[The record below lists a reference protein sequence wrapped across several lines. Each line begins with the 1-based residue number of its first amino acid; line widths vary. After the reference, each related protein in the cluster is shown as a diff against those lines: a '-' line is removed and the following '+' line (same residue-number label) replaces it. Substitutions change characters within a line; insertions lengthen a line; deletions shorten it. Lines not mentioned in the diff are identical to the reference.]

1 MATEYQL
8 TLLDYL
14 SIMRRRAP
22 YLIGI
27 ACIVL
32 AISVIVSFA
41 IPPTYRATGTIMVE
55 SQQMPDNIV
64 QSAIKSQI
72 DERIGTI
79 KQRVMT
85 RESLLRIA
93 NKHNLFGDS
102 SSTLA
107 SSELIEAIRQRINVE
122 LISSN
127 NMQSSSQGKSTTAF
141 TLSFEDKNRE
151 VAYQVANDLTTL
163 FLDWNV
169 KLRTAKATET
179 TVFLTEEA
187 NKLRLEVERIEQ
199 QIAKY
204 KQQNSNNLPEQL
216 TLRMTMLARAEGD
229 LREVV
234 RDLKATKDELST
246 LEVELAAAKLG
257 MGDGSSQTLPALK
270 AEYAKLSATHN
281 KSHPDMMILK
291 RKIDALENVSQTS
304 EAAVVPENALTLEI
318 FKIEAQIASAMSRQ
332 TSLVEQKKA
341 LERKISEN
349 ELAMVLTPK
358 AAQGLDVL
366 IRDRDS
372 VQKKYEELR
381 SKQITAQ
388 ISESLESE
396 NKSERFILLEPPIM
410 PEKAFKPNRVKIVAL
425 GFFLSIAASVG
436 LLLMMA
442 SFDSKIRGV
451 DALEH
456 VLGQRPLAVIPYL
469 FIQEEWS
476 RKKRLLKLGGILTI
490 CVVIIIAIALH
501 FLYMPLNLLVAKF
514 FSSLI

>member
-22 YLIGI
+22 YLVGI
-27 ACIVL
+27 AGIVFV
-32 AISVIVSFA
+32 ISVIVSFV
-41 IPPTYRATGTIMVE
+41 IPPTYLATGTIMVE
-55 SQQMPDNIV
+55 SQQVPDNIV
-64 QSAIKSQI
+64 QSAIKNQI
-72 DERIGTI
+72 DERISII

-85 RESLLRIA
+85 RDSLLRIA
-93 NKHNLFGDS
+93 NKYSLFKDS
-102 SSTLA
+102 SSTMT
-107 SSELIEAIRQRINVE
+107 SSELIEAMRNRVNIE
-122 LISSN
+122 LLSSDALSSN
-127 NMQSSSQGKSTTAF
+127 SRVQSTIAF
-141 TLSFEDKNRE
+141 TLSFEDKQRE

-169 KLRTAKATET
+169 KLRTEGATET
-179 TVFLTEEA
+179 TIFLTEEA

-234 RDLKATKDELST
+234 RDLQATKNELNSLGVELS
-246 LEVELAAAKLG
+246 AAKSG
-257 MGDGSSQTLPALK
+257 MGDDLPQTLPALK
-270 AEYAKLSATHN
+270 AEYAKLSATYN
-281 KSHPDMMILK
+281 ESHPDMKALK
-291 RKIDALENVSQTS
+291 RKIDALEKEPKTS
-304 EAAVVPENALTLEI
+304 EAANVPENAPTLEI
-318 FKIEAQIASAMSRQ
+318 FKIEAQIASAISRQ
-332 TSLVEQKKA
+332 ASLVNQKKA
-341 LERKISEN
+341 LESKISEN

-388 ISESLESE
+388 ISESLENE

-425 GFFLSIAASVG
+425 GFFLAIASSVG
-436 LLLMMA
+436 MLLMMA

-456 VLGQRPLAVIPYL
+456 VLGQRPLVVIPYL
-469 FIQEEWS
+469 IIQEEWS
-476 RKKRLLKLGGILTI
+476 RKKRLLKLGIILTV
-490 CVVIIIAIALH
+490 CVVILVAIALY
-501 FLYMPLNLLVAKF
+501 FLYML
-514 FSSLI
+514 